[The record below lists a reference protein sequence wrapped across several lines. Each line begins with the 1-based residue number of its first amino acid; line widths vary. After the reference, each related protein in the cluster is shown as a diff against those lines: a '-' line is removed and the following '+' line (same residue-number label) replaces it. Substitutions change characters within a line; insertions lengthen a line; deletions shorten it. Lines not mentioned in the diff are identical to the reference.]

1 MAIKKKI
8 SSEKFETGASGLNSG
23 DAKKLQVAGS
33 GRSKVIPEAT
43 APHMTLMTA
52 MAAMCYLAVLAIGA
66 LLMTETAVNNWTSQI
81 ASQVTVQITATD
93 GVDVDGDASKVAE
106 ILRATKGIADI
117 VIVSP
122 DAARELLEPWLG
134 KSGIL
139 EDLPIPRLINVTIDK
154 SSPPDLE
161 LLRATLA
168 TEVPSATLDTHRRW
182 QAELVSMAGSLTWLA
197 IAVLSL
203 IATAAIV
210 LVVYATRAA
219 MEANREVIEVLYL
232 AGARDS
238 FISRAVLWRFCLTG
252 LKAGLIGSLL
262 GFATFVILGLGSGR
276 LSEPVKTFLYHPFD
290 TSSANYAAFIIVP
303 VVATMISLI
312 TARISISRVL
322 KAMF

>member
-1 MAIKKKI
+1 MAINRNIASRKY
-8 SSEKFETGASGLNSG
+8 EHGASGFNSV
-23 DAKKLQVAGS
+23 DAKKLQIAGK
-33 GRSKVIPEAT
+33 GRSKVIPDAT
-43 APHMTLMTA
+43 TPHMTLMTA

-66 LLMTETAVNNWTSQI
+66 LLMTQTAVDNWTSQI

-93 GVDVDGDASKVAE
+93 GVDVDSDASKVAE
-106 ILRATKGIADI
+106 ILRATKGITDV

-122 DAARELLEPWLG
+122 DAARKLLEPWLG
-134 KSGIL
+134 ESGIL
-139 EDLPIPRLINVTIDK
+139 EDLPIPRLVNITVDK

-168 TEVPSATLDTHRRW
+168 TQVPSATLDTHRRW
-182 QAELVSMAGSLTWLA
+182 QAELITMAGSLTWLA

-252 LKAGLIGSLL
+252 LKAGLIGSML
-262 GFATFVILGLGSGR
+262 GFATFVILGLGNGR
-276 LSEPVKTFLYHPFD
+276 LSEPVKTFLYHPLD

-303 VVATMISLI
+303 VVATVISLI

>member
-1 MAIKKKI
+1 MAINKKI
-8 SSEKFETGASGLNSG
+8 TSGVFEPGTSGVRSG
-23 DAKKLQVAGS
+23 DTRKLQLAGN

-66 LLMTETAVNNWTSQI
+66 LLMTQTAVGNWTSQI
-81 ASQVTVQITATD
+81 ASHVTVQITATD
-93 GVDVDGDASKVAE
+93 GVDVEGDTSKVAE
-106 ILRATKGIADI
+106 ILRATKGVANID
-117 VIVSP
+117 IVSP
-122 DAARELLEPWLG
+122 AAARELLEPWLG
-134 KSGIL
+134 KSGVL
-139 EDLPIPRLINVTIDK
+139 EDLPIPQLINVSIDQ

-168 TEVPSATLDTHRRW
+168 TEVPSARLDTHRRW

-197 IAVLSL
+197 IAVLGI

-276 LSEPVKTFLYHPFD
+276 LSDPVKAFLYHPLD
-290 TSSANYAAFIIVP
+290 TSSANYAAFIMVP

>member
-1 MAIKKKI
+1 MAVKNKI
-8 SSEKFETGASGLNSG
+8 APGKRETGPPGNTG
-23 DAKKLQVAGS
+23 RDPGKLQVVGT

-66 LLMTETAVNNWTSQI
+66 LLMTETAVDNWTSQV
-81 ASQVTVQITATD
+81 ASHVTVQITATD

-106 ILRATKGIADI
+106 ILRATKGVADI
-117 VIVSP
+117 DIVSRE
-122 DAARELLEPWLG
+122 AARELLEPWLG
-134 KSGIL
+134 QSGIL
-139 EDLPIPRLINVTIDK
+139 EDLPIPRLINVSIDK
-154 SSPPDLE
+154 LSPPDLE

-182 QAELVSMAGSLTWLA
+182 QAELISMAASLTWLA

-203 IATAAIV
+203 IGTAAIV

-262 GFATFVILGLGSGR
+262 GFATFVILGSGSGR
-276 LSEPVKTFLYHPFD
+276 LSEPVKMFLYHPLD
-290 TSSANYAAFIIVP
+290 ASSANYAAFIIVP

>member
-1 MAIKKKI
+1 MAVKKKI
-8 SSEKFETGASGLNSG
+8 TAKNIDRHASGFNDGNS
-23 DAKKLQVAGS
+23 AKLQVVGN
-33 GRSKVIPEAT
+33 GRSKVIPQAT

-66 LLMTETAVNNWTSQI
+66 LLMTNAAVDNWTSQI
-81 ASQVTVQITATD
+81 ASQVTVQISAAD
-93 GVDVDGDASKVAE
+93 GIDVDGDAAKVAD
-106 ILRATKGIADI
+106 ILRATAGIAEID
-117 VIVSP
+117 VVSP

-134 KSGIL
+134 RSGIL
-139 EDLPIPRLINVTIDK
+139 DDLPIPRLINVSIDR

-182 QAELVSMAGSLTWLA
+182 QAELISMADSLTWLA

-210 LVVYATRAA
+210 LVIYATRAA

-238 FISRAVLWRFCLTG
+238 FISREVLWRFCLTG
-252 LKAGLIGSLL
+252 LKAGLIGSML
-262 GFATFVILGLGSGR
+262 GFATFVVLGLGSGR
-276 LSEPVKTFLYHPFD
+276 LSEPVKAFLYHPLD
-290 TSSANYAAFIIVP
+290 TSSANYAAFIVVP
-303 VVATMISLI
+303 VVATVISLI

>member
-1 MAIKKKI
+1 MAVDNNI
-8 SSEKFETGASGLNSG
+8 SKAGHHATGLSDG
-23 DAKKLQVAGS
+23 DGAQRQVVGKT
-33 GRSKVIPEAT
+33 RSKVIPQAT

-66 LLMTETAVNNWTSQI
+66 LLMTATAVDNWTSQI
-81 ASQVTVQITATD
+81 ASQVTVQISAAD
-93 GVDVDGDASKVAE
+93 GVDVDGDAAKVTD
-106 ILRATKGIADI
+106 ILRATAGIANVD
-117 VIVSP
+117 VVSP
-122 DAARELLEPWLG
+122 DAARKLLEPWLG

-139 EDLPIPRLINVTIDK
+139 DDLPIPRLINVSIDK

-197 IAVLSL
+197 VAVLSL
-203 IATAAIV
+203 IAAAAVV
-210 LVVYATRAA
+210 LVIYATRAA

-238 FISRAVLWRFCLTG
+238 FISREVLWRFWLTG

-262 GFATFVILGLGSGR
+262 GFVTFVILGLGDGR
-276 LSEPVKTFLYHPFD
+276 LSEPVSALLYHPLD
-290 TSSANYAAFIIVP
+290 TSSANYAAFIVVP
-303 VVATMISLI
+303 IVATLISLV

>member
-1 MAIKKKI
+1 MAMNNKMPGLKPEAKNPGTAPAVVLR
-8 SSEKFETGASGLNSG
+8 TGHSP
-23 DAKKLQVAGS
+23 
-33 GRSKVIPEAT
+33 VIPEAT

-52 MAAMCYLAVLAIGA
+52 MVAMCYLAVLAIGA
-66 LLMTETAVNNWTSQI
+66 LLMTYNAVQGWTSQV
-81 ASQVTVQITATD
+81 ASEVTVQIAATD
-93 GVDVDGDASKVAE
+93 GIDVDGDTARTSA
-106 ILRATKGIADI
+106 ILKATKGIESVT
-117 VIVSP
+117 VISP
-122 DAARELLEPWLG
+122 EAARKLLEPWLG
-134 KSGIL
+134 KTAVL
-139 EDLPIPRLINVTIDK
+139 DELPIPRLITVTTNR

-168 TEVPSATLDTHRRW
+168 TEVPSATLDTHRLW

-197 IAVLSL
+197 VSVLGL
-203 IATAAIV
+203 IAAAAVV

-238 FISRAVLWRFCLTG
+238 FISREVLWRFFLTG

-262 GFATFVILGLGSGR
+262 GFTTFVVLGFGSGR
-276 LSEPVKTFLYHPFD
+276 LTGPVKTFLYQPSE
-290 TSSANYAAFIIVP
+290 SSENYLAFIAVP
-303 VVATMISLI
+303 VVATAISLI

>member
-1 MAIKKKI
+1 MNHNV
-8 SSEKFETGASGLNSG
+8 TGTGRPASGLDNSNG
-23 DAKKLQVAGS
+23 TTQHVVGS
-33 GRSKVIPEAT
+33 GRSKVIPQAT

-66 LLMTETAVNNWTSQI
+66 LLMTATAVDNWTSQI
-81 ASQVTVQITATD
+81 ASQVTVQISAAD
-93 GVDVDGDASKVAE
+93 GVDVDGDTAKVAD
-106 ILRATKGIADI
+106 ILRATTGIADI
-117 VIVSP
+117 DVVSP

-139 EDLPIPRLINVTIDK
+139 DDLPIPRLINVSIDK

-197 IAVLSL
+197 VAVLSL
-203 IATAAIV
+203 IATSAIV
-210 LVVYATRAA
+210 LVIYATRAA

-238 FISRAVLWRFCLTG
+238 FISREVLWRFWLTG

-262 GFATFVILGLGSGR
+262 GFVTFVILGLGSSR
-276 LSEPVKTFLYHPFD
+276 LSGPVEALLYHPLD
-290 TSSANYAAFIIVP
+290 TSSTNYAAFIVVP
-303 VVATMISLI
+303 VVATLISLV

>member
-1 MAIKKKI
+1 MAMKKDV
-8 SSEKFETGASGLNSG
+8 TADRVARRAPGLTDGKGS
-23 DAKKLQVAGS
+23 KQQVVGN

-66 LLMTETAVNNWTSQI
+66 LLMTETAVDNWTSQI
-81 ASQVTVQITATD
+81 ASQVTVQIKATD
-93 GVDVDGDASKVAE
+93 GVDVDGDAAKVAE
-106 ILRATKGIADI
+106 LLRATNGISDI

-122 DAARELLEPWLG
+122 DAARALLEPWLG
-134 KSGIL
+134 KSDIL
-139 EDLPIPRLINVTIDK
+139 DDLPIPRLINISIDK

-182 QAELVSMAGSLTWLA
+182 QAELISMAGSLTWLA

-252 LKAGLIGSLL
+252 LKAGLIGSML
-262 GFATFVILGLGSGR
+262 GFVTFVILGLGSGR
-276 LSEPVKTFLYHPFD
+276 LSAPVQAFLYHPLD
-290 TSSANYAAFIIVP
+290 TSSANYAAFIVVP

>member
-1 MAIKKKI
+1 MAVNNNASAGKPDRPA
-8 SSEKFETGASGLNSG
+8 SAFNAGDSAKFEVVGN
-23 DAKKLQVAGS
+23 

-66 LLMTETAVNNWTSQI
+66 LLMTDTAVENWTSQV
-81 ASQVTVQITATD
+81 ASQVTVQISAAD
-93 GVDVDGDASKVAE
+93 GVDVDGDAEKVAD
-106 ILRATKGIADI
+106 ILRATPGIADI
-117 VIVSP
+117 DVVSP
-122 DAARELLEPWLG
+122 AAARKLLEPWLG
-134 KSGIL
+134 EAGIL
-139 EDLPIPRLINVTIDK
+139 DDLPIPRLINVSIDK

-182 QAELVSMAGSLTWLA
+182 QAELLSMADSLTWLA

-210 LVVYATRAA
+210 LVIYATRAA
-219 MEANREVIEVLYL
+219 MEVNREVIEVLYL

-238 FISRAVLWRFCLTG
+238 FISREVLWRFCLTG
-252 LKAGLIGSLL
+252 LKAGLIGSML
-262 GFATFVILGLGSGR
+262 GFCTFVVLGLGTGR
-276 LSEPVKTFLYHPFD
+276 LSEPIQAFLYHPLD
-290 TSSANYAAFIIVP
+290 ASSANYAAFIVVP
-303 VVATMISLI
+303 VVATVISLI